1 MEEKKEI
8 MVKESAV
15 NDLNISYLF
24 SEAIK
29 KDASV
34 DTLERLMKIRED
46 VKKEKA
52 REEFFSKLN
61 EFQARCGKITT
72 NRVVYNK
79 DGTVRYKYATLEHL
93 QSQIKDLLSELGF
106 SYSFETELKEKNL
119 VRVSCI
125 LRHNAGHSEK
135 SSFDIYMDTSSYMT
149 DIQRMGS
156 TLTYA
161 KRYSL
166 LSVLGITIEGEGEDD
181 DGNLGQATIQ
191 ERQQKEFNNNDT
203 YKKPAPFLPVPISEL
218 KKYYIILNKV
228 GVDKNEAKE
237 LLKGLFNTDTLK
249 ELNKEQFTE
258 LMDLARSF
266 KSKEDFLSYLSSVK
280 NVKDKLEIG

>member
-1 MEEKKEI
+1 MSDIIKRNEAELNL
-8 MVKESAV
+8 S
-15 NDLNISYLF
+15 DLF
-24 SEAIK
+24 REAIQ
-29 KDASV
+29 KDASI
-34 DTLERLMKIRED
+34 DTLERLIRIRED
-46 VKKEKA
+46 IKKEIAK
-52 REEFFSKLN
+52 EEFFSKLN
-61 EFQARCGKITT
+61 AFQARCGKITT

-93 QSQIKDLLSELGF
+93 QSQIKDLSELGF
-106 SYSFETELKEKNL
+106 SYSFETELRDKNF

-125 LRHNAGHSEK
+125 LKHTAGHSEK

-166 LSVLGITIEGEGEDD
+166 LSVLGITIEGEDD
-181 DGNLGQATIQ
+181 DGNLGQATIK

-203 YKKPAPFLPVPISEL
+203 YKKPAPLPVPISEL

-237 LLKGLFNTDTLK
+237 LLKELFHTDTLK

-266 KSKEDFLSYLSSVK
+266 KSKEDFLSYLGSVK